1 MEQRTLT
8 LRTAMRTARAAA
20 GVRVHIVDREWA
32 WALWRN
38 GWEVSR
44 PHFPAGELVAVGRRG
59 ATGELVLYVS
69 RDLPHDSHVRAI
81 LPLMITTSAIALAT
95 VAHSPP
101 ASVPVQVAAIYQHGT
116 FVVVEQSPRVG
127 ILPDCL
133 AARGNCP
140 PDAL

>member
-81 LPLMITTSAIALAT
+81 LETVGGYLPEDIAARCMPQARTWHAKNFMALA
-95 VAHSPP
+95 VKAFDDGALEA
-101 ASVPVQVAAIYQHGT
+101 ASRLTREA
-116 FVVVEQSPRVG
+116 SRLNPRWS
-127 ILPDCL
+127 
-133 AARGNCP
+133 
-140 PDAL
+140 